1 MATKK
6 LKPMT
11 PGTRHRIAPVFDDV
25 TTRTPEPSLTSVV
38 TVSLI
43 SKETNLTFP
52 QMFKQSNTILTEQLV

>member
-25 TTRTPEPSLTSVV
+25 TTRTPEPSLT
-38 TVSLI
+38 
-43 SKETNLTFP
+43 
-52 QMFKQSNTILTEQLV
+52 